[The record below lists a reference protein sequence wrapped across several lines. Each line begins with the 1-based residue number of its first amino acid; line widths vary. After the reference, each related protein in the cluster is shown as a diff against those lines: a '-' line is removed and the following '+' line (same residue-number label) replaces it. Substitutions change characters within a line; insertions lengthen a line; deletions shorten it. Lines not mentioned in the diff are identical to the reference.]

1 MDISNV
7 LYITLLLFF
16 LTLGLAF
23 SQDFVSS
30 DNFKNTI
37 AKDIVAIEFWAEWNS
52 SNEFSELSKLNQC
65 NVYRVDVGKCN
76 KIQNNYKVIGI
87 PTVIIFENGEEK
99 ERFEPNIMFEL
110 SVDRK
115 TIQHSVDT
123 LTLNKFQ

>member
-1 MDISNV
+1 MNVSNI
-7 LYITLLLFF
+7 LYIVLLLFF
-16 LTLGLAF
+16 LTVGIAF
-23 SQDFVSS
+23 GQNFVSS
-30 DNFKNTI
+30 DDFKNTI
-37 AKDIVAIEFWAEWNS
+37 AKDIVTIEFWAEWNS
-52 SNEFSELSKLNQC
+52 SNEFSGLVKLNQC
-65 NVYRVDVGKCN
+65 NVFRVDIGKCN

-115 TIQHSVDT
+115 TIQYSIDT

>member
-1 MDISNV
+1 MNISSI
-7 LYITLLLFF
+7 LYIVLLLFF
-16 LTLGLAF
+16 LTVGIAF
-23 SQDFVSS
+23 GQSFVNS
-30 DNFKNTI
+30 DDFKNTI

-65 NVYRVDVGKCN
+65 NAYRVDVGKCN

-115 TIQHSVDT
+115 TIQHSIDT

>member
-1 MDISNV
+1 MNISNI
-7 LYITLLLFF
+7 LYIALLLFF
-16 LTLGLAF
+16 LTVGIAF
-23 SQDFVSS
+23 SQNFVNS
-30 DNFKNTI
+30 DDFKNTI
-37 AKDIVAIEFWAEWNS
+37 AKDIVTIEFWAEWNS
-52 SNEFSELSKLNQC
+52 SNEFSGLVKLNQC
-65 NVYRVDVGKCN
+65 NVYRVDIGKCN

-115 TIQHSVDT
+115 TIQHSIDT

>member
-1 MDISNV
+1 MNISNI
-7 LYITLLLFF
+7 LYIFLLLFF
-16 LTLGLAF
+16 LTVGIAF
-23 SQDFVSS
+23 SQNFVSS
-30 DNFKNTI
+30 DDFKNTI
-37 AKDIVAIEFWAEWNS
+37 AKDIVTIEFWAEWNS
-52 SNEFSELSKLNQC
+52 SNEFSGLVKLNQC
-65 NVYRVDVGKCN
+65 NVYRVDIGKCN

-115 TIQHSVDT
+115 TIQYSIDT

>member
-1 MDISNV
+1 MNV
-7 LYITLLLFF
+7 SSILYIVLLLFF
-16 LTLGLAF
+16 LTVGIAF
-23 SQDFVSS
+23 GQSFVSS
-30 DNFKNTI
+30 NDFKNTI

-52 SNEFSELSKLNQC
+52 SNEFSGLSKLNQC
-65 NVYRVDVGKCN
+65 NVYRVDIGKCN

-115 TIQHSVDT
+115 TIQ
-123 LTLNKFQ
+123 

>member
-1 MDISNV
+1 MNISNI
-7 LYITLLLFF
+7 LYIALLLFF
-16 LTLGLAF
+16 LTVGIAF
-23 SQDFVSS
+23 SQNFVSS
-30 DNFKNTI
+30 DDFKNTI
-37 AKDIVAIEFWAEWNS
+37 AKDIVTIEFWAEWNS
-52 SNEFSELSKLNQC
+52 SNEFSGLVKLNQC
-65 NVYRVDVGKCN
+65 NVYRVDIGKCN

-115 TIQHSVDT
+115 TIQYSIDT